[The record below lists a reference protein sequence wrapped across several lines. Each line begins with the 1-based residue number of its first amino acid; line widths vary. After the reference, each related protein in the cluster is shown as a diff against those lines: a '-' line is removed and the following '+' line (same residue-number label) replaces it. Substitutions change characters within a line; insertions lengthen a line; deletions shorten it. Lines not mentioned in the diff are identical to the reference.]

1 MTRFNTTYQAYRRE
15 QLHRFSNMDPD
26 DIISELNVD
35 TDLLM
40 DVLWFK
46 IEEYIEDNYA
56 NGDELDDETSEDI

>member
-1 MTRFNTTYQAYRRE
+1 MPKFDTTYQAYRRE

-26 DIISELNVD
+26 DIICELNVD

-46 IEEYIEDNYA
+46 IEEYIETNYEDETD
-56 NGDELDDETSEDI
+56 GDKEDDDEG